1 MTEREMLEQLLHTQ
15 SQMMNNFSDMKIDIC
30 NMKDDICS
38 VKDDIC
44 NMKDDICSVK
54 NDICNM
60 KDDISHIKGEIQNIN
75 LHLENVTDKNLS
87 ILSENH
93 VSLVKKLDENLKIT
107 DTQFAYQIKVNCLTE
122 EVSKLKCEFYQYR
135 MKDGLVSSPA

>member
-15 SQMMNNFSDMKIDIC
+15 SQMIKDFSDMKSDIC
-30 NMKDDICS
+30 NMKDDIC
-38 VKDDIC
+38 
-44 NMKDDICSVK
+44 
-54 NDICNM
+54 
-60 KDDISHIKGEIQNIN
+60 HIKGEIQNIN
-75 LHLENVTDKNLS
+75 LHLENVTDKNLA

-122 EVSKLKCEFYQYR
+122 EVSKLKREFYQHM